1 LIVVMAR
8 GADAKLR
15 RRQNRA
21 KRAEAEAMLDAG
33 GDDDAGAG
41 GAVDDDQDLSLLP
54 PKTAAA
60 AAKAKNK
67 KQGGGGVVVETV
79 TSDEEDDGGG
89 GGGDGM
95 PKIKTSAGPRN
106 RRIPQHHRPSGG
118 GGGGGGGGLG
128 SIKTGPLIL
137 LIVLTGTT
145 LLPAVLF
152 AGDYLSKYLPDFIG
166 GVGYRL
172 GVGAIPKKRVTSF
185 YEKHAPEKLGDVPK
199 ILKTHYGEYP
209 TLIKKLERKYQDY
222 GYFLGWEQDETPM
235 RYATESLRGTY
246 DAWIRVWNRSAPQ
259 VLKTAFRN
267 IRYNLTT
274 LYKRGRRIW
283 KKHVWP
289 HLEPIVGVPKG
300 AEKQKRQDAADA
312 RKRQRSGGGAGGG
325 ASGTRRKN
333 RDYRDHDEE

>member
-118 GGGGGGGGLG
+118 GGGGGGGLG

-152 AGDYLSKYLPDFIG
+152 AGDYLSKRLPNFIG